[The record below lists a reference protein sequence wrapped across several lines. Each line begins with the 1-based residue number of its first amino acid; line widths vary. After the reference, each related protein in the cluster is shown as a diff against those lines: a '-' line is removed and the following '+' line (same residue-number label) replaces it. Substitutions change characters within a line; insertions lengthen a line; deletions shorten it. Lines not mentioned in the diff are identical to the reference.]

1 MLWVNGTHPLPRRR
15 FTLAH
20 ELGHAWCRH
29 DGALEPDTVATLSGK
44 TSNPYEIQANA
55 FAAEFLVPAAGF
67 DLGPEPTL
75 EDVVAAAARYGVSA
89 IVIVYR
95 LKQLKLASDARI
107 ARLEREI
114 EDGLHAYLPYAPRDD
129 GLARDRRAA
138 LPLAAP
144 RRLAAGGGAAQG
156 GGDRRRDR
164 GRRRPHHASGPP
176 VNSRSSSSIGA
187 GAGAS
192 AARLSSSMSDRTA
205 SSAASAR
212 NSAPAAG
219 RNAGVAPN
227 SPPSASSS
235 RRETRDASSSPLS
248 SRRR

>member
-1 MLWVNGTHPLPRRR
+1 MAGPDSNRGAKRAREARAALGLDDGALPCLLHTVEAAGYAVVVAALPDNVAGACYERAVLWVNGTHPLPRRR

-95 LKQLKLASDARI
+95 LKQLKLATDARI
-107 ARLEREI
+107 ARLGGEI
-114 EDGLHAYLPYAPRDD
+114 EDNLHAYSAVRAP
-129 GLARDRRAA
+129 G
-138 LPLAAP
+138 
-144 RRLAAGGGAAQG
+144 
-156 GGDRRRDR
+156 
-164 GRRRPHHASGPP
+164 
-176 VNSRSSSSIGA
+176 
-187 GAGAS
+187 
-192 AARLSSSMSDRTA
+192 
-205 SSAASAR
+205 
-212 NSAPAAG
+212 
-219 RNAGVAPN
+219 
-227 SPPSASSS
+227 
-235 RRETRDASSSPLS
+235 
-248 SRRR
+248 